1 MQKQVYLDYSAST
14 PTDERVVE
22 AMMPY
27 FSEVFGNPSSPHGYG
42 RKAEQAV
49 EDARESIARVLHC
62 KPNEVIFTSG
72 GSESDNLAIRGIAMK
87 AKQNGKQGA
96 LITSPIEHSAV
107 SRTIKDLHQVYGFE
121 MAQVAVDSKGVVDT
135 SHFEALLS
143 HPTTLV
149 SVMYANNEIGTLQD
163 ITLLAK
169 MTKQQGAYFHTD
181 AVQGAGQLPL
191 NVDVLGVDA
200 MSLSGHKFYAPKGVG
215 VLYLREGVD
224 LLPIQS
230 GGSHEQGRRAGTLN
244 TAFIVGMAKALTLA
258 QEEQETRVA
267 HYTQL
272 RKQLVDGILAYVPNA
287 ILTGHPEQRLPSHAS
302 FIFDGIDGNQLVMHM
317 DMRGVAASSA
327 SACKTGN
334 PEPSDILLALGYS
347 KEMAL
352 GSLRFSVGMPTT
364 ENDIERAVKATKEA
378 VEALLTLKRMLT

>member
-121 MAQVAVDSKGVVDT
+121 MAQVAVDPKGVVDI